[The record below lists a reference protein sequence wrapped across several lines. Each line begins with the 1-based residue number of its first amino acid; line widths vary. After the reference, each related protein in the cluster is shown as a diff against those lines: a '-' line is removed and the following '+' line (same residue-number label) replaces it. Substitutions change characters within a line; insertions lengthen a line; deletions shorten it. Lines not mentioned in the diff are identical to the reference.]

1 MALYRV
7 TGPDGNT
14 YEVNGPEG
22 ATDAQII
29 AAVQK
34 EIEAE
39 DYARSVMETRDVG
52 LMENIL
58 SGLGAGAVGTLES
71 AALGGAT
78 LLDEEQEL
86 KAREAIQSAAKYV
99 RPSGGDPEDLSYK
112 LASGVGS
119 LGAFLGTALLG
130 PAALPAAGALAIGA
144 GAGEASE
151 RARAAGVS
159 EEVRNDAAFKG
170 IFVGATEILP
180 LGRFVSRLGVP
191 VLTDMVNKLGPKT
204 VATYRDRIRN
214 AAVTGGIEGAQEA
227 TAAVLQN
234 AIEQGYNPD
243 QTLLNGAAEEG
254 GIGAFAGAL
263 LGLFLPGK
271 TRDAAVDDAKDQADE
286 ILALPAPQLKLPAP
300 ETTVPEEAPTEVL
313 GLGYEPTRTIT
324 MPDGS
329 TQEVPSEFVERAR
342 IQEQEARAV
351 EEADQQR
358 RRAESEQ
365 GLAALQRVAREE
377 AQTQELTR
385 EQELP
390 EAELMALE
398 EQRARGRAGDEQ
410 TDMFTLQREL
420 EALQARPEETRAE
433 PTEQLEIPEVTRSER
448 GQVQREMFGPRG
460 GVQRQPADTRQP
472 EPKAGPQQQDMGFEQ
487 QQEQQEMLG
496 PRGGVLRQPRTR
508 ALPRTPEVAPEVTP
522 EAAKEQLSL
531 FGPKG
536 APTKAA
542 RQPAAQPAPKAE
554 RKPVTAT
561 DLKNLG
567 IPKISGAYNVVLGKD
582 LNDPAQRQEVSV
594 ALDNYA
600 ETGRIKPKT
609 KQKIQDFIA
618 KADQDVQPVETK
630 PAAGGKGTKPSVPST
645 PEQKAPAVGRG
656 ATKPTGTGRTG
667 LGASKPD
674 TATTPV
680 RAESKPTTL
689 KAKPTPAA
697 AKPAPVAAKPT
708 PVAKKPAPVAAKKP
722 APVAAK
728 PAAVKPSE
736 KKLPPYDKTLGRPL
750 DMTVLDVKLPQSD
763 TKKISALP
771 DPKAERKEKVTPEV
785 AAGMYFRR
793 YKRPVDALEA
803 MAFDIANK
811 ETGYTKTGNNAI
823 DLHFEGT
830 SAKSALKAKSWIEE
844 NLTPSTKNLLDLK
857 IREQAAKKNLA
868 DKAYQRLQETKK
880 QEDEAKIAA
889 ALRKEKA
896 RARAE
901 KETRG
906 AERNIDALNEFS
918 ATSSDINKLAAGL
931 EAEIGA
937 IGTKD
942 VSEMSVTDRNKI
954 RESLAADVQAYL
966 DAGGKIELLLTKDSV
981 IDLTM
986 QVHPAVSEMLRNGD
1000 LQGALYAL
1008 SKTGASRR
1016 IRKVAA
1022 KLADKIGTT
1031 KVVVEKNLK
1040 DSAGNSVAAFFD
1052 PKTNT
1057 IKINSDYTGS
1067 AHTLLHE
1074 VTHAVTS
1081 ATLANKSHPLTK
1093 QLQKLYDSVKDQ
1105 LSTHYGAQSLDEFV
1119 AEVYT
1124 NPEFRAALSRV
1135 YPTDSNTSA
1144 LRKFMNSVVN
1154 FFRRLFGADTQT
1166 KLTDDNLNQIIET
1179 IMAPAPNMRNAG
1191 ELYLISSEGT
1201 IGKFMNRMGGAY
1213 VDATRQAKRVPE
1225 SDFMNRVSDFFKETV
1240 PKFTKKAI
1248 IVSLPSQAA
1257 ADQTDRLTGSKKA
1270 YRLHELFEEQE
1281 GATNKSDN
1289 RLDATA
1295 NSLENWRK
1303 NNPDKV
1309 ETFDRIIA
1317 NSTIEEVD
1325 PSKPRTDYK
1334 GDKAL
1339 EWDKLQADWKALEKS
1354 GREQYTQLRDAYRTM
1369 YDQLVESIET
1379 NLGPQARRVFLNIF
1393 PKQRIEPYFPLV
1405 RKGDYWLKYN
1415 DPNGEYTF
1423 EAFETAAAR
1432 NRQVAALKAAGAT
1445 SIETVN
1451 DLSKARFDNA
1461 PSTSFV
1467 GQVIQIMQANNVKN
1481 EVIDDTMRLFVQMLP
1496 ATSFA
1501 KALQKREGIAGFRSD
1516 ALFAFRE
1523 KAYNLGRQVVQF
1535 QYSKDIRTTMEE
1547 LREEVLTEANK
1558 KSTTLDSTTA
1568 NVIIEEWSERSEFA
1582 INPPTDVFA
1591 RAARMAN
1598 RIAFLGTIGFYA
1610 SSAIVNFSQL
1620 PLFVLPYLAGRTTFK
1635 EAVRNMQIGM
1645 KLFNGSGFSHRVPLM
1660 GAGGKT
1666 IKIKGMPSIDNYY
1679 QADENGVLSIRTD
1692 IEIDDKADYYDGMT
1706 KRQLIEAMM
1715 PLVQKASDRGLLNR
1729 SLFYDTLGA
1738 EMSGSSKNLWD
1749 RINAYS
1755 AFMFHTVE
1763 RHNRQVSLVANFL
1776 NEINRMKNNP
1786 LASKGETNLSE
1797 AELMQRA
1804 VDNALYET
1812 QQTNGGAVLATAPRI
1827 AQKDLGRVA
1836 MMYKTYGIQMYYTQL
1851 KTGFEAIKMG
1861 ESDPEARRIA
1871 QRQLVGTSLAVLLMS
1886 GVQGLTLFGIAA
1898 GIANLFLDDEEEDAE
1913 TLAREYLGEGMYK
1926 GLLNQI
1932 TGVDVAARIGLSN
1945 LIMQSNRYNFDPS
1958 MEKTIISTLGGPFY
1972 GYTSQFIRGTKD
1984 LLDGEVQRG
1993 VENMLPSAFRSM
2005 AKTFRYA
2012 SEDGINTRRGDPILD
2027 DLSYGDLAAQ
2037 FMGFAPADYTR
2048 NQERNQV
2055 LKRIDRNANEKRTKL
2070 LRKYY
2075 VALRFGDS
2083 QGMADTASEIQAF
2096 NRKHPSAAITP
2107 ETIKR
2112 SMAQHMDTSRTMYNG
2127 VTLSPNMRAKLEDI
2141 GRGFE

>member
-29 AAVQK
+29 AAVRKQVESRD
-34 EIEAE
+34 EIDQFLATREAG
-39 DYARSVMETRDVG
+39 TI
-52 LMENIL
+52 ENIL

-71 AALGGAT
+71 AALGAAT

-86 KAREAIQSAAKYV
+86 KAREAIQSAADYV
-99 RPSGGDPEDLSYK
+99 RPEGGRAEDLSYQ

-130 PAALPAAGALAIGA
+130 PAALPAAGALAVGA

-151 RARAAGVS
+151 RARAAGIS
-159 EEVRNDAAFKG
+159 EEDRGAATLKG
-170 IFVGATEILP
+170 ALVGTTEILP

-204 VATYRDRIRN
+204 VATFRDRIRN

-243 QTLLNGAAEEG
+243 QTLLEGAAAEG
-254 GIGAFAGAL
+254 GIGSFAGAL

-271 TRDAAVDDAKDQADE
+271 TRDAAVDDAKEQADE
-286 ILALPAPQLKLPAP
+286 ILGPAQGDLFPEEIAQAQEQLDLFPETLEGRRAETTAVEETLTEAPAEQLDMFDQAP
-300 ETTVPEEAPTEVL
+300 EQRDFVEELLQQDAEAKARLQRKATPETAL
-313 GLGYEPTRTIT
+313 LGYEPTRTIT

-365 GLAALQRVAREE
+365 GLAALQRVAKEE

-385 EQELP
+385 E
-390 EAELMALE
+390 
-398 EQRARGRAGDEQ
+398 
-410 TDMFTLQREL
+410 
-420 EALQARPEETRAE
+420 RPAE
-433 PTEQLEIPEVTRSER
+433 PKAPEVT
-448 GQVQREMFGPRG
+448 
-460 GVQRQPADTRQP
+460 P
-472 EPKAGPQQQDMGFEQ
+472 EVTPEVA
-487 QQEQQEMLG
+487 
-496 PRGGVLRQPRTR
+496 
-508 ALPRTPEVAPEVTP
+508 PEVAPEVTP
-522 EAAKEQLSL
+522 EV
-531 FGPKG
+531 
-536 APTKAA
+536 APEVAPEPAPEVSKAA

-582 LNDPAQRQEVSV
+582 LNDPVQRQEVRF

-600 ETGRIKPKT
+600 DTGRIKPKT

-630 PAAGGKGTKPSVPST
+630 PAAGGKGTKPSVPSA
-645 PEQKAPAVGRG
+645 PARSAPAVGRG
-656 ATKPTGTGRTG
+656 AERPTGTGRTG

-689 KAKPTPAA
+689 KAKPTP
-697 AKPAPVAAKPT
+697 
-708 PVAKKPAPVAAKKP
+708 VAKKPAPVAT
-722 APVAAK
+722 K

-1248 IVSLPSQAA
+1248 IASLPSQAA

-1598 RIAFLGTIGFYA
+1598 RIAFLGTIGFNV

-1635 EAVRNMQIGM
+1635 EAQKNMYTAM

-1755 AFMFHTVE
+1755 AVSFHTVE

-1871 QRQLVGTSLAVLLMS
+1871 QRQLVGTTLAVLMMS
-1886 GVQGLTLFGIAA
+1886 GVQGLTLFGIGA

-1932 TGVDVAARIGLSN
+1932 TGVDVAARIGLAN
-1945 LIMQSNRYNFDPS
+1945 LIVQSNRYNFDPS
-1958 MEKTIISTLGGPFY
+1958 MEKTIVSTLGGPFY
-1972 GYTSQFIRGTKD
+1972 GYTSQFVRGTQD

-1993 VENMLPSAFRSM
+1993 VENMLPSAFRNV

-2012 SEDGINTRRGDPILD
+2012 DEGGINTRRGDPILD
-2027 DLSYGDLAAQ
+2027 DLTFGDLTAQ